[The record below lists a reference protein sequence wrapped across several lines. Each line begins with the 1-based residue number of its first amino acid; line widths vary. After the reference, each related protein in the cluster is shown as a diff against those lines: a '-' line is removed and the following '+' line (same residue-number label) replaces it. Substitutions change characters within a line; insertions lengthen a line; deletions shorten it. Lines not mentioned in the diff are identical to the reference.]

1 MSEPSSRAGSSL
13 TDASSSLAA
22 EVKNLAGQTERATEQ
37 ITEHVNAMGAVTDRC
52 VASMEDVG
60 VTVRSMMSIS
70 DEVAGDVEHQ
80 RRETEEIT
88 GAIALAGDAVRNVG
102 AAIVEVSN
110 DIEVTRKLSLDLNR
124 RADEVERNVTE
135 LTASPASAMAPV
147 ISSVSRR

>member
-1 MSEPSSRAGSSL
+1 
-13 TDASSSLAA
+13 
-22 EVKNLAGQTERATEQ
+22 
-37 ITEHVNAMGAVTDRC
+37 
-52 VASMEDVG
+52 MEDVG

-102 AAIVEVSN
+102 TAIGAVSE

-124 RADEVERNVTE
+124 RADEVDRNVTE
-135 LTASPASAMAPV
+135 LTASLDRAVASAAGDEETGADDD
-147 ISSVSRR
+147 ISNDGAIWNEDNLVAFPQGQRRGAA